1 LSPHIY
7 LALAMQGAN
16 TRTFMALG
24 GWESPAMLSRYAH
37 LSPTHRWKAV
47 ESLTQV
53 GTVTKPVAE
62 EWAGNEKTQKLLKD
76 VVSRLGLEPRT
87 IA

>member
-1 LSPHIY
+1 MSPHIY
-7 LALAMQGAN
+7 LAPAIQGAN
-16 TRTFMALG
+16 DRSLMELG
-24 GWESPAMLSRYAH
+24 GRESLAMLSHYAH
-37 LSPTHRWKAV
+37 LSSTHRWKAV

-76 VVSRLGLEPRT
+76 VVSRLGLKPRT
-87 IA
+87 LA